1 MVQIVS
7 IYTRNRGRLTAG
19 RLHSINL
26 VTLLRCGS
34 SQLFVFLLCLF
45 GVVNCGQPGPP
56 YTPSEA
62 LTTFKIEEGFRI
74 EVFASEPMIVDPV
87 AMEFDEHGR
96 VFVVEMPGYP
106 LNIGA
111 TGRVKLL
118 EDTDQDGFPDRSTIF
133 VDGLVLPTGVLRW
146 KDGILVTDAPN
157 VWYFEDT
164 DGDNRADLRKAVL
177 TGFALSNPQHTVS
190 TPVYGLDNWIYLA
203 NEPAI
208 RTIVFQD
215 KFGDPGSK
223 KRFPN
228 RSDGPQLD
236 SSTGNLR
243 FRPDTFELE
252 ALSGISQFG
261 LSFDRWG
268 RQILVTNGRHIR
280 QEVIAAAYLG
290 RNPSL
295 RTASPVADIPDH
307 TTRVYPITHNPEHR
321 ILTGPGNFTSACGI
335 SIYLGGLFR
344 PPFDQASFVAEP
356 AHNLVHCDVLKENG
370 VTLRASRSGEE
381 AEFLASTDSWFRP
394 VNLYTGPDGAL
405 YVVDYYRRIVE
416 HPEWMSDEFHSQDS
430 GPQVLY
436 EGSQQGRIYR
446 ITPASEEPVPLVRDF
461 PLGKA
466 SDPDLV
472 EYLNHPNVWW
482 RMHAQ
487 RLLVGRQSAG
497 AIDRLIE
504 IATGGSRPES
514 RVHALWTLEGLGILD
529 ASLIQTALED
539 PVPGIRENA
548 IRLAEPGL
556 AAAPGLAERLLA
568 MTGDAHPRVRFQLL
582 CTLGWVDSP
591 GARNARRQLL
601 MRDIDDEWMQI
612 AALSAAGV
620 RPLDLFDTSLAEFGD
635 EASKERIAFIRRI
648 AAMVAAGPGHSGV
661 RQLLRKV
668 ASAKRPGSDWWRAAA
683 LEGLV
688 QGIGQGSKSAAEGLS
703 SNLLLGLYQA
713 STLPVQRA
721 TLQLLELMEKPLS
734 PAPEPLIRDLLDR
747 IEDQA
752 ADPALR
758 ADSVRLLALFGV
770 NSRFAHLSSLLDP
783 QEPPEVQTAA
793 VRALG
798 QIEGIESGRLFIS
811 KWRELTPPVR
821 LAATVALL
829 SRPEFVELLVAGIEN
844 EAVPFWTINQGHKI
858 RLVMQEDAAIRLRV
872 HELLRKLEG
881 ERLRVLEQYRAALS
895 LSGDAVQGAQV
906 FKQNCD
912 KCHQIEGVG
921 GRFGP
926 DLGTV
931 RHRSREELLTNIML
945 PSQSISDNYELYV
958 IELNNRVL
966 HEGVIGSQTPASV
979 TLLREDGSETV
990 IARENIRR
998 MFSSAVSGMPEGLEE
1013 EISVQEMAH
1022 LLSFLT
1028 TSSVPPIQ

>member
-1 MVQIVS
+1 M
-7 IYTRNRGRLTAG
+7 TGGWLN
-19 RLHSINL
+19 SINL
-26 VTLLRCGS
+26 LTLLSRGS
-34 SQLFVFLLCLF
+34 FLLFVFLPCLIW
-45 GVVNCGQPGPP
+45 VVNCGQPAPP
-56 YTPSEA
+56 YTPAEA
-62 LTTFKIEEGFRI
+62 LTTFDIEAGFRI
-74 EVFASEPMIVDPV
+74 EVFASEPMILDPV

-106 LNIGA
+106 LDVGA

-118 EDTDQDGFPDRSTIF
+118 EDTNQDGFPDQATVF

-146 KDGILVTDAPN
+146 KKGILVTDAPN

-164 DGDNRADLRKAVL
+164 DGDNRADLRQAVL

-190 TPVYGLDNWIYLA
+190 SPTYGLDNWIYLA
-203 NEPAI
+203 HEPAI
-208 RTIVFQD
+208 KTIVFKD

-228 RSDGPQLD
+228 RNDGPQLD

-243 FRPDTFELE
+243 FRLDTFELE

-268 RQILVTNGRHIR
+268 HQILVTNGRHIR
-280 QEVIAAAYLG
+280 QEVMAAAYLR

-295 RTASPVADIPDH
+295 RAASPVADISDH
-307 TTRVYPITHNPEHR
+307 TTRVYPITQNPEHR
-321 ILTGPGNFTSACGI
+321 ILTGPGSFTSACGI
-335 SIYLGGLFR
+335 SIYLGGLFP
-344 PPFDQASFVAEP
+344 PPFSQVSFVAEP

-370 VTLRASRSGEE
+370 VTLQASRSGEE
-381 AEFLASTDSWFRP
+381 TEFLASTDSWFRP
-394 VNLYTGPDGAL
+394 VNLYVGPDGAL

-416 HPEWMSDEFHSQDS
+416 HPEWMSDEFHNQDS
-430 GPQVLY
+430 GPQILY

-446 ITPASEEPVPLVRDF
+446 ITPASEEPVPLVRNF

-466 SDPDLV
+466 SELDLV
-472 EYLNHPNVWW
+472 EYLNHPNRWW
-482 RMHAQ
+482 RMQAQ
-487 RLLVGRQSAG
+487 RLLVGRQSAR
-497 AIDRLIE
+497 AIDRLME
-504 IATGGSRPES
+504 IATGGRRPEA
-514 RVHALWTLEGLGILD
+514 RVHALWTLEGLGQLD
-529 ASLIQTALED
+529 ASLIQKALED
-539 PVPGIRENA
+539 PEPGVRENA
-548 IRLAEPGL
+548 IRLAESRL
-556 AAAPGLAERLLA
+556 ATAPGLADKLLA

-601 MRDIDDEWMQI
+601 MRDIDDEWMQM
-612 AALSAAGV
+612 AAFSASDV
-620 RPLDLFDTSLAEFGD
+620 RPLNLFDIGVTEFGD
-635 EASKERIAFIRRI
+635 AASKERIAFFRRI
-648 AAMVAAGPGHSGV
+648 AAMVAAGSGPSGV

-668 ASAKRPGSDWWRAAA
+668 ANAKKPGSDWWRAAA
-683 LEGLV
+683 LEGLA
-688 QGIGQGSKSAAEGLS
+688 QGIGQGSKSVTEGLS
-703 SNLLLGLYQA
+703 SNRLLALYQA
-713 STLPVQRA
+713 SAPPVQRA
-721 TLQLLELMEKPLS
+721 TLQLLELMEKPLG
-734 PAPEPLIRDLLDR
+734 PAPEPLIRVLLDR
-747 IEDQA
+747 IEDRA

-758 ADSVRLLALFGV
+758 AGSVRLLALFGV
-770 NSRFAHLSSLLDP
+770 NSRFSLLSSLLDP

-829 SRPEFVELLVAGIEN
+829 SRPEHVELLVTGIEN
-844 EAVPFWTINQGHKI
+844 DEVPFWTINQGHKI
-858 RLVMQEDAAIRLRV
+858 RLVMQQDASIRFRV

-881 ERLRVLEQYRAALS
+881 ERLRILERYRAALS

-906 FKQNCD
+906 FKKSCD
-912 KCHQIEGVG
+912 KCHQVEGVG

-931 RHRSREELLTNIML
+931 RNRSREELLTNIML

-958 IELNNRVL
+958 VELNNRVL
-966 HEGVIGSQTPASV
+966 QEGVIGSQTPVSV
-979 TLLREDGSETV
+979 TLLREDGTEAV

-998 MFSSAVSGMPEGLEE
+998 MYSSTVSGMPEGLEE

-1028 TSSVPPIQ
+1028 TSAVPPIQ

>member
-1 MVQIVS
+1 M
-7 IYTRNRGRLTAG
+7 TAG

-26 VTLLRCGS
+26 VTLLRRRS
-34 SQLFVFLLCLF
+34 SLLFVSLLCLF
-45 GVVNCGQPGPP
+45 WLARCGQPVPP
-56 YTPSEA
+56 YTPADA
-62 LTTFKIEEGFRI
+62 LTTFNIEKGFRI
-74 EVFASEPMIVDPV
+74 ELFASEPMVLDPV

-106 LNIGA
+106 LNVGA

-118 EDTDQDGFPDRSTIF
+118 EDTDQDGLPDRSTVF

-146 KDGILVTDAPN
+146 KEGILVTDAPN

-164 DGDNRADLRKAVL
+164 DGDNRADLRQAVL

-203 NEPAI
+203 HEPAI
-208 RTIVFQD
+208 KTIVFED

-268 RQILVTNGRHIR
+268 RQFLVTSGRHLR
-280 QEVIAAAYLG
+280 QEVIAASYLG

-295 RTASPVADIPDH
+295 RAASPVADIPDH
-307 TTRVYPITHNPEHR
+307 TTRVYPVTHNPEHR

-335 SIYLGGLFR
+335 SMYLGGLFP
-344 PPFDQASFVAEP
+344 PPFDQVSFVAEP

-370 VTLRASRSGEE
+370 VTLQASRTAEE
-381 AEFLASTDSWFRP
+381 TEFLASTDSWFRP

-436 EGSQQGRIYR
+436 QGSQQGRIYR
-446 ITPASEEPVPLVRDF
+446 ITPDSREPVPLVRNF

-487 RLLVGRQSAG
+487 RLLVGRQSVG
-497 AIDRLIE
+497 AIDRLME
-504 IATGGSRPES
+504 VAAGGSRPEA
-514 RVHALWTLEGLGILD
+514 RVHALWTLEGLGRLD
-529 ASLIQTALED
+529 ASLIQQALED
-539 PVPGIRENA
+539 PEPGVRENA
-548 IRLAEPGL
+548 IKLAESRL
-556 AAAPGLAERLLA
+556 STAPGLADNLLA
-568 MTGDAHPRVRFQLL
+568 MAEETHPRVRFQLL
-582 CTLGWVDSP
+582 CTLGWLDSP
-591 GARNARRQLL
+591 GARNVRHQLL

-612 AALSAAGV
+612 AALSATDL
-620 RPLDLFDTSLAEFGD
+620 RPLNLFDTGVAQFGD
-635 EASKERIAFIRRI
+635 EATKERIAFFHRI
-648 AAMVAAGPGHSGV
+648 AAMVAGDSDPSGIS
-661 RQLLRKV
+661 RLFSKV
-668 ASAKRPGSDWWRAAA
+668 ANAKNPGSDWWRAAA
-683 LEGLV
+683 LEGLAE
-688 QGIGQGSKSAAEGLS
+688 GIGQGSEGATESISSTQLLS
-703 SNLLLGLYQA
+703 LYQA

-734 PAPEPLIRDLLDR
+734 PAPGPLIRDLLDR
-747 IEDQA
+747 IEDRA
-752 ADPALR
+752 ADPAQR

-770 NSRFAHLSSLLDP
+770 NSRFALLSSLLDP

-798 QIEGIESGRLFIS
+798 QVEGFESGRLFIS

-829 SRPEFVELLVAGIEN
+829 SRPEYVELLVTGIEN

-858 RLVMQEDAAIRLRV
+858 RLVMQPDAAVRLRV
-872 HELLRKLEG
+872 HKLLREFEG
-881 ERLRVLEQYRAALS
+881 ERLRVLERYRAALS
-895 LSGDAVQGAQV
+895 LSGDAVQGAHV
-906 FKQNCD
+906 FKESCD
-912 KCHQIEGVG
+912 KCHQVEGVG

-931 RHRSREELLTNIML
+931 RHWSREELLTNIML
-945 PSQSISDNYELYV
+945 PSQSITDNYELYV
-958 IELNNRVL
+958 VELNNRVL
-966 HEGVIGSQTPASV
+966 QEGVIGVQTPVSV
-979 TLLREDGSETV
+979 TLLHEDGTETV
-990 IARENIRR
+990 IARDNIRR
-998 MFSSAVSGMPEGLEE
+998 MYSSAVSGMPEGLEE
-1013 EISVQEMAH
+1013 EISVQEMAD

-1028 TSSVPPIQ
+1028 TSAVPPIQ

>member
-1 MVQIVS
+1 M
-7 IYTRNRGRLTAG
+7 TAG
-19 RLHSINL
+19 RLDSINL
-26 VTLLRCGS
+26 VTLLSPRS
-34 SQLFVFLLCLF
+34 SLLSVFPLCLF
-45 GVVNCGQPGPP
+45 WVVSCGQPVPP
-56 YTPSEA
+56 YTPAEA
-62 LTTFKIEEGFRI
+62 LTTFTIEEGFRI
-74 EVFASEPMIVDPV
+74 EVFASEPMILDPV

-106 LNIGA
+106 LDVGA

-118 EDTDQDGFPDRSTIF
+118 EDTNQDGFPDRATVF

-146 KDGILVTDAPN
+146 KQGILVTDAPN

-190 TPVYGLDNWIYLA
+190 SPLFGLDNWIYLA
-203 NEPAI
+203 HEPAI
-208 RTIVFQD
+208 KAIVFKD

-223 KRFPN
+223 KRFPDRN
-228 RSDGPQLD
+228 DGPQLD

-280 QEVIAAAYLG
+280 QEVIAAAYLR

-295 RTASPVADIPDH
+295 RAASPVADISDH
-307 TTRVYPITHNPEHR
+307 TTRVYPITRNPEHR
-321 ILTGPGNFTSACGI
+321 ILTGPGSFTSACGI
-335 SIYLGGLFR
+335 SIYLGGLFP
-344 PPFDQASFVAEP
+344 PPFSQVSFVAEP

-370 VTLRASRSGEE
+370 VTLQASRSSEE
-381 AEFLASTDSWFRP
+381 TEFLASTDSWFRP
-394 VNLYTGPDGAL
+394 VNLYVGPDGAL

-416 HPEWMSDEFHSQDS
+416 HPEWMSDEFHSQDR

-446 ITPASEEPVPLVRDF
+446 ITPVSEEPVPLVRNF

-472 EYLNHPNVWW
+472 EYLNHPNLWW

-487 RLLVGRQSAG
+487 RLLVGRENVR

-504 IATGGSRPES
+504 IAAGGRRPEA
-514 RVHALWTLEGLGILD
+514 RVHALWTLEGLGKLD
-529 ASLIQTALED
+529 ASLIRKALGD
-539 PVPGIRENA
+539 PEPGVRENA
-548 IRLAEPGL
+548 IRLAESRL
-556 AAAPGLAERLLA
+556 AKAPELADKLLA
-568 MTGDAHPRVRFQLL
+568 MTEDAHPRVRFQLL

-601 MRDIDDEWMQI
+601 MRDIDDEWMQM
-612 AALSAAGV
+612 AALSASDV
-620 RPLDLFDTSLAEFGD
+620 RPLNLFDTGVAEFGD
-635 EASKERIAFIRRI
+635 EASKERIAFFRRI
-648 AAMVAAGPGHSGV
+648 AAMVAAGSDPSGV

-668 ASAKRPGSDWWRAAA
+668 ANARKPGSDWWRAAA
-683 LEGLV
+683 LEGLA
-688 QGIGQGSKSAAEGLS
+688 QGIGQGSKSVTKGLS
-703 SNLLLGLYQA
+703 SNQLLRLYQA
-713 STLPVQRA
+713 STPPVQRA

-734 PAPEPLIRDLLDR
+734 PAPEPLMRDLLDR
-747 IEDQA
+747 IEDRA

-770 NSRFAHLSSLLDP
+770 NSRFALLSSLLDP

-798 QIEGIESGRLFIS
+798 QIEGMESGRLFIS

-829 SRPEFVELLVAGIEN
+829 SRPEHVELLVSGIEN
-844 EAVPFWTINQGHKI
+844 DEVPFWTINQGHKI
-858 RLVMQEDAAIRLRV
+858 RLVMQQDASIRFRV

-881 ERLRVLEQYRAALS
+881 ERLRVLERYRAALS

-906 FKQNCD
+906 FKKSCD

-931 RHRSREELLTNIML
+931 RNRSREELLTNIML

-958 IELNNRVL
+958 VEMNNRVL
-966 HEGVIGSQTPASV
+966 QEGVIGSQTPVSV
-979 TLLREDGSETV
+979 TLLREDDTEAV

-998 MFSSAVSGMPEGLEE
+998 MYSSTVSGMPEGLEE

-1028 TSSVPPIQ
+1028 TSAVPPIQ

>member
-1 MVQIVS
+1 M
-7 IYTRNRGRLTAG
+7 
-19 RLHSINL
+19 
-26 VTLLRCGS
+26 
-34 SQLFVFLLCLF
+34 
-45 GVVNCGQPGPP
+45 NCGQPGPP
-56 YTPSEA
+56 YTPAEA
-62 LTTFKIEEGFRI
+62 LATFIVENGFRI
-74 EVFASEPMIVDPV
+74 EVFASEPMVLDPV
-87 AMEFDEHGR
+87 AMEIDEHGR

-106 LNIGA
+106 LNTGA

-118 EDTDQDGFPDRSTIF
+118 EDTNRDGFPDRSTVF
-133 VDGLVLPTGVLRW
+133 VDGLVLPTGVLKW

-223 KRFPN
+223 KRFPD

-236 SSTGNLR
+236 SVTGNLR

-252 ALSGISQFG
+252 ALSGTSQFG

-268 RQILVTNGRHIR
+268 RQFLVTNGRHIR
-280 QEVIAAAYLG
+280 QEVVAAAYLG

-295 RTASPVADIPDH
+295 RAASPVADIPDH

-321 ILTGPGNFTSACGI
+321 ILTGPGNFTSACGLA
-335 SIYLGGLFR
+335 IYLGGLFP
-344 PPFDQASFVAEP
+344 PPFDEVSFVAEP
-356 AHNLVHCDVLKENG
+356 AHNLVHCDVLKDNG
-370 VTLRASRSGEE
+370 VTLQASRSGEE
-381 AEFLASTDSWFRP
+381 TEFLASTDSWFRP

-436 EGSQQGRIYR
+436 EGSRQGRIYR
-446 ITPASEEPVPLVRDF
+446 ITPDSEEPVPLVPDF
-461 PLGKA
+461 PLGRA
-466 SDPDLV
+466 SDPVLV

-487 RLLVGRQSAG
+487 RLLVGRQSVG

-504 IATGGSRPES
+504 IATGGSRPDA
-514 RVHALWTLEGLGILD
+514 RVHALWTLEGLGKLD
-529 ASLIQTALED
+529 ASLIQSALGD
-539 PVPGIRENA
+539 PVPGVRENA
-548 IRLAEPGL
+548 VRLAEPRL
-556 AAAPGLAERLLA
+556 EASPGLADRLLA

-582 CTLGWVDSP
+582 CTLGWLDSP

-620 RPLDLFDTSLAEFGD
+620 RPLDLFDTGVAEFGD

-648 AAMVAAGPGHSGV
+648 AAMVAADPDHSGV

-668 ASAKRPGSDWWRAAA
+668 ANARRPGSDWWRAAA
-683 LEGLV
+683 LEGLAE
-688 QGIGQGSKSAAEGLS
+688 GIGQGSKGAAEGLS
-703 SNLLLGLYQA
+703 TNQLLGLYQA

-721 TLQLLELMEKPLS
+721 TLQLLELIEKPLS
-734 PAPEPLIRDLLDR
+734 PAPESLITDLLDR

-770 NSRFAHLSSLLDP
+770 NLRFALLSSLLDP
-783 QEPPEVQTAA
+783 QQPPEVQTAA

-829 SRPEFVELLVAGIEN
+829 SRPEFVELLVTGIEN
-844 EAVPFWTINQGHKI
+844 EEVPFWTINQGHKI

-881 ERLRVLEQYRAALS
+881 ERLRVLERYRAALS
-895 LSGDAVQGAQV
+895 LSGDAFQGAQI
-906 FKQNCD
+906 FKDNCD
-912 KCHQIEGVG
+912 KCHQIDGVG

-958 IELNNRVL
+958 VELNNRVL
-966 HEGVIGSQTPASV
+966 QEGVVGSQTPVSV
-979 TLLREDGSETV
+979 TLLREDGTETV

-998 MFSSAVSGMPEGLEE
+998 MYSSAVSGMPEGLEE
-1013 EISVQEMAH
+1013 EISVREMAH